1 MNREFTVSA
10 PERYKVANLG
20 EIVTPRIL
28 FFEWAMLENLERI
41 RRICGGSLGRLRL
54 MAKTVKSSRMLAIYA
69 SNGMSKVKVSST
81 AEARA
86 IARGAS
92 IMDILVAFPCLGPAV
107 EDFLSLRREFP
118 DRRFSTVVNTQQCA
132 ISLSKKADTPVE
144 VFLDIDP
151 GMRRTGIP
159 LGREAVM
166 LARLITETG
175 NLRLLGLHVYDG
187 NIHHSNPL
195 TVTAHSAWL
204 IREIGA
210 VAAEVSRFAEIE
222 EVVTSSS
229 LTFASNLAEHAN
241 GGHKWPI
248 TVTPG
253 TAALWDSNYNDLAP
267 DAFVYAAAVAARIVD
282 VVRHRDTHL
291 ITTDCGVKF
300 GAATDCGRIH
310 VADLRGYS
318 HFGSSERFG
327 QFEWIG
333 VDRAAGE
340 PLDSSFHK
348 SVGDTI
354 LLYPRHVC
362 TTLNQY
368 AYGFLVRNG
377 VAGERV
383 EIDARDG

>member
-1 MNREFTVSA
+1 MNREFAVSA
-10 PERYKVANLG
+10 PKRYKVANLG
-20 EIVTPRIL
+20 EIATPRIL
-28 FFEWAMLENLERI
+28 FFEWAILENLERI
-41 RRICGGSLGRLRL
+41 RQICGGSLDSLRL
-54 MAKTVKSSRMLAIYA
+54 MAKTVKSSRMLAVYA
-69 SNGMSKVKVSST
+69 SRGMSKVKASST

-86 IARGAS
+86 IARGTA

-107 EDFLSLRREFP
+107 EDFFSLRREFP
-118 DRRFSTVVNTQQCA
+118 NRRFSTAVNTRQCA
-132 ISLSKKADTPVE
+132 IALSEKAEAPVE

-151 GMRRTGIP
+151 GMRRTGVP
-159 LGREAVM
+159 LGREVVP
-166 LARLITETG
+166 LARLITETE
-175 NLRLLGLHVYDG
+175 NLRLRGLHVYDG
-187 NIHHSNPL
+187 HIHHSNPL
-195 TVTAHSAWL
+195 TVSAHSAWL

-210 VAAEVSRFAEIE
+210 VVADVARFAEIE
-222 EVVTSSS
+222 EVATSSS
-229 LTFASNLAEHAN
+229 LTFADNLAEYAN
-241 GGHKWPI
+241 GGHSWPI

-267 DAFVYAAAVAARIVD
+267 NSFEYAAAVSTRIVD
-282 VVRHRDTHL
+282 IVRHRDTHL

-300 GAATDCGRIH
+300 GASTDCGRIH
-310 VADLRGYS
+310 LADLRGYS

-333 VDRAAGE
+333 VDRATGE

-348 SVGDTI
+348 SVGETI

-368 AYGFLVRNG
+368 AYGLLVRDE